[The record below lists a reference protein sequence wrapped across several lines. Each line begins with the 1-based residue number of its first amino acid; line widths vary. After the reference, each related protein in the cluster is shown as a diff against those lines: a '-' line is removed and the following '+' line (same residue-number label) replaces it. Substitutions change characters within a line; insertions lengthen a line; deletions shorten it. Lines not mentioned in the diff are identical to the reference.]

1 MTRDDPPSRRG
12 APGLADMALATPMLI
27 MIIAF
32 GVIGYRLYDRASQ
45 DPPIAPEKGKAGRVL
60 FFASREGAISEA
72 TLNVS
77 PPASGQPAARKL
89 DIELKIRQGD
99 SPERGRWALFLDG
112 NIAPRDAGGRL
123 RVPELRV
130 TCDDLDDAV
139 ATVCDKYSGDPIK
152 ADIGIGKGGEKDVPG
167 RYGDGLVL
175 SGEVPDIGGQNS
187 GRGTLLINI
196 PVARAPV
203 ENTAAQYLIRPPVLG
218 QESLPYFNLMALDR
232 DDDLPGK
239 TEWLF
244 AEGAPGEEPSY
255 QVVVAQRLGERLT
268 DVAFNPRTPSDWTWT
283 GRQTLDVEALAVRPH
298 VQAAQQRDLF
308 WAAVWISLS
317 SAFLVWF
324 LEIVTTAGR
333 AALGAR
339 RPGGEETPRPED
351 GETRHQ
357 AGGETRRR
365 EDGKDHGPEGGEPE
379 GDGPEGDGPEGDGP
393 EGDGPEGDGPEG
405 DEPRDEPDD
414 DVLTPPRTPRSHGSP
429 GARTLEAARRT
440 LADHLALRA
449 AGLAAR
455 PLDEVPD
462 GDFGLLWTWWRLDP
476 AAARGWLRAQ
486 VDGGRWPLPAVI
498 VRLTVTG
505 GPPERPRPGGA
516 GGASSADGASGTD
529 GAGGADGAS
538 PDGSLGAATDAAT
551 GFLGARYLLTAIRD
565 ELTGRSPAGAGTRTA
580 RRAVRP
586 EPGQERG

>member
-1 MTRDDPPSRRG
+1 MTRDDPPPRRG
-12 APGLADMALATPMLI
+12 APGLADVALATPMLI

-89 DIELKIRQGD
+89 DIELKIYWGD

-112 NIAPRDAGGRL
+112 NIAPRDADGRL

-139 ATVCDKYSGDPIK
+139 ATVCDKYSGTPIK

-175 SGEVPDIGGQNS
+175 SGEVPDIGVQNS
-187 GRGTLLINI
+187 GRGTLLIDI

-218 QESLPYFNLMALDR
+218 QEFLPYFNLMALDR

-268 DVAFNPRTPSDWTWT
+268 DVAFNPRSPSDWTWT
-283 GRQTLDVEALAVRPH
+283 GKKTLDVEALAVRPH

-339 RPGGEETPRPED
+339 RPGGDETPRPED
-351 GETRHQ
+351 GESRHQ
-357 AGGETRRR
+357 AGGETRHR
-365 EDGKDHGPEGGEPE
+365 EDGKDRGPE
-379 GDGPEGDGPEGDGP
+379 DR
-393 EGDGPEGDGPEG
+393 GPEGDGPEG
-405 DEPRDEPDD
+405 DESRNEPEDDEPDD
-414 DVLTPPRTPRSHGSP
+414 DVLTPPRTSRSHGGP

-498 VRLTVTG
+498 VRLTVNG

-516 GGASSADGASGTD
+516 GGASSADGAD

-551 GFLGARYLLTAIRD
+551 GFLGARYLLAAIRD
-565 ELTGRSPAGAGTRTA
+565 ALTGRSPTGTGARTA
-580 RRAVRP
+580 RRRAVRP
-586 EPGQERG
+586 EPGQERR

>member
-1 MTRDDPPSRRG
+1 MTRDDPPPRRG
-12 APGLADMALATPMLI
+12 APGLADVALAAPMLI

-45 DPPIAPEKGKAGRVL
+45 DPPIAPERDKVGRVL

-72 TLNVS
+72 TLNVD

-99 SPERGRWALFLDG
+99 SSERGRWALFLDG

-130 TCDDLDDAV
+130 TCDNLDDAV
-139 ATVCDKYSGDPIK
+139 AVVCDKYSGDPIK
-152 ADIGIGKGGEKDVPG
+152 VDIGIGKGGEKDVRG

-175 SGEVPDIGGQNS
+175 SGEVPDVGWQSSDHGV
-187 GRGTLLINI
+187 LLINV

-218 QESLPYFNLMALDR
+218 HKVLPHFNLMALDR

-268 DVAFNPRTPSDWTWT
+268 DVAFNPRSPSEWTWE
-283 GRQTLDVEALAVRPH
+283 GKQTLDVEALAVRPH

-317 SAFLVWF
+317 SALLVWF

-339 RPGGEETPRPED
+339 RPEDGEARRPEDGEARRPEDGEARRPEGAETPRPESREARRQASE
-351 GETRHQ
+351 ETPH
-357 AGGETRRR
+357 R
-365 EDGKDHGPEGGEPE
+365 EDGKYRGSEGGEPE
-379 GDGPEGDGPEGDGP
+379 NDGP
-393 EGDGPEGDGPEG
+393 
-405 DEPRDEPDD
+405 RNEPDD
-414 DVLTPPRTPRSHGSP
+414 DRPDDALVPPRTPRSHGSP
-429 GARTLEAARRT
+429 GAGILDAARRT

-449 AGLAAR
+449 AGLAAT

-462 GDFGLLWTWWRLDP
+462 GDFGLLWTWWRLDS

-505 GPPERPRPGGA
+505 GPPERPRPGGP
-516 GGASSADGASGTD
+516 
-529 GAGGADGAS
+529 GGADGAS

-551 GFLGARYLLTAIRD
+551 GFLGARYLLAAIRD
-565 ELTGRSPAGAGTRTA
+565 ELTGRSPTGSGARTA
-580 RRAVRP
+580 RRRAVRP
-586 EPGQERG
+586 ESGQERG